1 MAEEF
6 DLVKE
11 IPTGLL
17 RWYPFRRGASVLY
30 IDDGSDVMADMLR
43 SKGLVVTG
51 CQLGELENVS
61 KISEKYEYIVCIA
74 HLETVALPVKLLALL
89 KRLLSSYG
97 IMLLGMNNRLGMRY
111 FCGDRDPYT
120 LRNFD
125 SIENYR
131 LVKDSD
137 LPGRMYSQ
145 AELQQMIK
153 QVGLCG
159 KFYAVLPDLR
169 DPNFIFAE
177 GYRPNEDIIN
187 RLFPSYNYPGSV
199 FLQEE
204 CLCQTLI
211 DNNLFYPLA
220 NTYLIECVNN
230 DSDSPPNF
238 SDVQFATL
246 TLSRGKKN
254 AMITAVHN
262 EDTVT
267 KTAVWPEGNLRLEKL
282 QQHTQILKAR
292 GIRVIEGTLNDNI
305 YTMPY
310 VQAPTG
316 QVYMQDLLRRN
327 KNDFLAA
334 MDKFRELIFRSS
346 GVYLGRYNMA
356 GREVSTLLMKNA
368 FIDMVPLNSFFLDGD
383 FVFYD
388 QEFIINDYPF
398 DAVVFRMVASFYA
411 YHDELEKLLPSTV
424 VYARYGILEQRNL
437 LFSLE
442 AEFLQNLR
450 ENDSRV
456 MQEFYNPI
464 RRNLP
469 QVRENRERI
478 NWTEKEYQRHFVQV
492 FDKLDS
498 RKVIVFGAGNYAR
511 IFVERY
517 GRQYPI
523 YAVIDN
529 RANDESC
536 DICGIKVQS
545 PVILRE
551 LLPGEYKIIVCVKNY
566 MPITQQLDD
575 MGATEYGIFN
585 PERKYTMPHVWR
597 PKPSESI
604 PADSEQKKFHIGY
617 VAGVFDLFHIGHL
630 NVLRRAKEQCDYLI
644 VGVVSDR
651 QVREGKKVEPFIPFT
666 ERIELIKSCRYVDE
680 VYEIPFEHPDTDY
693 AWEKYRFDVQFSGS
707 DYEYDPIW
715 LAKKKF
721 LEDRGA
727 TMVFFPYTQSTSSS
741 KLKKLIERRMI

>member
-1 MAEEF
+1 MSEEF
-6 DLVKE
+6 DLLKE

-17 RWYPFRRGASVLY
+17 RWYPFRRSATALY
-30 IDDGSDVMADMLR
+30 VGTDSDAMAHMLR
-43 SKGLVVTG
+43 NSGLIVTVY
-51 CQLGELENVS
+51 QPEKLEN
-61 KISEKYEYIVCIA
+61 ISRITEKYAYIICVTYLEKIA
-74 HLETVALPVKLLALL
+74 SPVKYLSLL
-89 KRLLSSYG
+89 KNLLTADG
-97 IMLLGMNNRLGMRY
+97 IMLLGMNNRFGMRY

-120 LRNFD
+120 LRNYD

-131 LVKDSD
+131 LINDSD
-137 LPGRMYSQ
+137 LSGRMYSQ
-145 AELQQMIK
+145 AELQKMLQE
-153 QVGLCG
+153 VGLCG

-177 GYRPNEDIIN
+177 GYRPNEDVIN

-204 CLCQTLI
+204 CLCQTLF

-220 NTYLIECVNN
+220 NAYLIECINK
-230 DSDSPPNF
+230 DSASPPNF
-238 SDVQFATL
+238 SDVRFATL

-267 KTAVWPEGNLRLEKL
+267 KTAVWSEGNLNLEKL
-282 QQHTQILKAR
+282 QQNTQILKSR

-305 YTMPY
+305 HTMPY

-316 QVYMQDLLRRN
+316 QVYMQDLLHRD
-327 KNDFLAA
+327 KNNFLTA
-334 MDKFRELIFRSS
+334 MDRFRELIFQSS
-346 GVYLGRYNMA
+346 DVYLGKYNMV

-388 QEFIINDYPF
+388 QEFILNDYPF

-411 YHDELEKLLPSTV
+411 YHDELEKILPSTE

-437 LFSLE
+437 LFSME

-450 ENDSRV
+450 ENAPRL

-478 NWTEKEYQRHFVQV
+478 NWTEKAYQRHFVQV

-498 RKVIVFGAGNYAR
+498 RKVIVFGAGNYAKKF
-511 IFVERY
+511 IESY
-517 GRQYPI
+517 GQQYPI
-523 YAVIDN
+523 YTVIDN
-529 RANDESC
+529 RANDERRYV
-536 DICGIKVQS
+536 CGIKVQS
-545 PVILRE
+545 PAILQK
-551 LLPGEYKIIVCVKNY
+551 LLPGEYKVIVCVKNY

-575 MGATEYGIFN
+575 MEVMEYGIFN
-585 PERKYTMPHVWR
+585 PERKYTMPNNWR

-604 PADSEQKKFHIGY
+604 PADSERKKFHIGY

-644 VGVVSDR
+644 AGVVSDR
-651 QVREGKKVEPFIPFT
+651 QVCEGKKVEPFIPFT
-666 ERIELIKSCRYVDE
+666 ERIEIVKSCRYVDE

-693 AWEKYRFDVQFSGS
+693 AWEKYHFDVQFSGS
-707 DYEYDPIW
+707 DYEHDPIW

-721 LEDRGA
+721 LEERGA
-727 TMVFFPYTQSTSSS
+727 TMVFFPYTQSTSST
-741 KLKKLIERRMI
+741 KLKELIKKRMI